1 MLIIRAITIF
11 LCFLAY
17 LNAFDIDR
25 TLIKNSYISIS
36 NEEYK
41 KIQIKDFEKK
51 LVKSFKIKLQL
62 DKKYIKD
69 KTIYME
75 IASHVKFLKKT
86 NVKYENS
93 FDAIYV
99 KIDKQSLDELY
110 FEFEY
115 DKPQA
120 LHFKVQNFSFFEY
133 KYLIPFKH
141 IILGLAYGIIFCA
154 FLYNMVIYF
163 NTLKLSFF
171 YYSLMQ
177 LLLLGILIQISRL
190 EMITFISSFDRAFL
204 DSLNNLCI
212 VMALL
217 FSREILNT
225 KNQMAFLDKFLKVLI
240 YLNLLD
246 LIAIFINKSSFLY
259 LYLPKSIIVITL
271 VISGF
276 MAILKGQKTAW
287 FYLLGWIVLFS
298 SVFVL
303 EYKIFNIDGVFI
315 LHFGLPLESLI
326 LSFALGYKLKKTVDE
341 KNEKEQMLIHQT
353 KLASMGEMINNIAH
367 QWRQPL
373 AHLSFLNMDLQVAN
387 ESNELDK
394 KYLDDKINESND
406 QIDFMSQTIDDF
418 KDFYSL
424 NKKKEQFLL
433 SDGINKAINI
443 ISPSLKHSKIKLEF
457 EIKEDKQI
465 KSYENEYSQV
475 VLNLLTNAKDIL
487 VQRNILNPKIKISL
501 ENRANKAV
509 LKVEDNAKGVEKSVI
524 NKIFNPYFTT
534 KNKSSGIGL
543 YMSKTIIE
551 KHFNGI
557 ISVKNTKEGACFIVE
572 V

>member
-11 LCFLAY
+11 LCFFAY

-86 NVKYENS
+86 NVKYENN

-204 DSLNNLCI
+204 DVLNNLCI

-246 LIAIFINKSSFLY
+246 LIAIFINNSSFLY

-418 KDFYSL
+418 KDFYAL